1 MISKNKETH
10 LYLKFDNNQ
19 KDAFDFDLLSF
30 NFISDVILDL
40 SSLETIN
47 KTLVSFLKQIN
58 HNIVS
63 VGFCLVVVLKE
74 SPFITNI
81 ESLNIVPT
89 LIEAEDYLQMGRI
102 QRDLGTSL

>member
-1 MISKNKETH
+1 MITKNKETH

-19 KDAFDFDLLSF
+19 KDAFDSDLLSF
-30 NFISDVILDL
+30 NFTSDVILDL
-40 SSLETIN
+40 SSLETID
-47 KTLVSFLKQIN
+47 KTLVSSLNQIN

-74 SPFITNI
+74 SPSITNI

-89 LIEAEDYLQMGRI
+89 LIEAEDYLQMEQI

>member
-40 SSLETIN
+40 SSLETID
-47 KTLVSFLKQIN
+47 KTLVSFLKPNQ
-58 HNIVS
+58 S
-63 VGFCLVVVLKE
+63 QYCFCGILFGCCTKRVPIHHQYRVTQH
-74 SPFITNI
+74 SPHTDR
-81 ESLNIVPT
+81 S
-89 LIEAEDYLQMGRI
+89 
-102 QRDLGTSL
+102 

>member
-10 LYLKFDNNQ
+10 LYLKFDNNK
-19 KDAFDFDLLSF
+19 KDALDSDLLSF
-30 NFISDVILDL
+30 NFTSDVILDL
-40 SSLETIN
+40 SSFETID
-47 KTLVSFLKQIN
+47 KTLVSSLNQIN

-74 SPFITNI
+74 SPSITNI

-89 LIEAEDYLQMGRI
+89 MIEAEDYLQIEQI

>member
-19 KDAFDFDLLSF
+19 KDEFDSDLLSF
-30 NFISDVILDL
+30 KFTSDVILDL
-40 SSLETIN
+40 SSLETID
-47 KTLVSFLKQIN
+47 KTLVSSLNQIN

-74 SPFITNI
+74 SPSITNI

-89 LIEAEDYLQMGRI
+89 LIEAEDYLQMEQI

>member
-47 KTLVSFLKQIN
+47 NTLVSFLKQIN

-89 LIEAEDYLQMGRI
+89 LIEAEDYLQMERI

>member
-19 KDAFDFDLLSF
+19 KDAFDSDLLSF
-30 NFISDVILDL
+30 NFTSDVILDL
-40 SSLETIN
+40 SSLETID
-47 KTLVSFLKQIN
+47 KTLVSSLNQIN

-74 SPFITNI
+74 SPSITNI

-89 LIEAEDYLQMGRI
+89 LIEAEDYLQMEQF